1 MFLPTSLR
9 GGWRWYEYSKVRLFV
24 WSGRDEK
31 YSLSLMKQRWEMMIV
46 SVPLPVPLKQGE
58 CR

>member
-1 MFLPTSLR
+1 MFLSTSLC
-9 GGWRWYEYSKVRLFV
+9 GGWRWYDYSKVRLFV
-24 WSGRDEK
+24 WSGRDET

-46 SVPLPVPLKQGE
+46 SLQLPFPLQQGE